1 MAYPKSY
8 KLVWKNTFGKLA
20 AGGFPTPESADYY
33 RQVNYPDFSGS
44 RACDIEPAFFDEVY
58 RDEKGDIVKE
68 IGNVR
73 IS

>member
-8 KLVWKNTFGKLA
+8 KLVWKNNFGKLA
-20 AGGFPTPESADYY
+20 VGGFPTPESANFY
-33 RQVNYPDFSGS
+33 RAAYYPDS
-44 RACDIEPAFFDEVY
+44 CDIEPAFFDEVY
-58 RDEKGDIVKE
+58 RDEKGSIVKE

>member
-20 AGGFPTPESADYY
+20 AGGFPTPESADLY
-33 RQVNYPDFSGS
+33 RKSYYPDF
-44 RACDIEPAFFDEVY
+44 CDIEPAFFDEVY
-58 RDEKGDIVKE
+58 RDERGNIVKE
-68 IGNVR
+68 IDAMR